1 MEQCF
6 RYRHGCL
13 RALKKCTV
21 VAPVF
26 VSLKNFNVEALTP
39 SVGVFGN
46 EASEEVIKV
55 STKGPGSDPVGI
67 ASL

>member
-1 MEQCF
+1 M
-6 RYRHGCL
+6 
-13 RALKKCTV
+13 RALKKCIV

-26 VSLKNFNVEALTP
+26 VSLKNFNVEAVTP

-55 STKGPGSDPVGI
+55 STKG
-67 ASL
+67 